1 MSTRVLFFAEG
12 ATLAHVARPYVL
24 AGLLPAGWTPILARP
39 AAQAWLTAGAG
50 FECIDLACQ
59 PAEVF
64 AARLA
69 SGQPLYELDT
79 LQRYVAAD
87 LALIEQTRPDLVV
100 GDFRLSLAVSAR
112 LAQRPYATLCDAYW
126 SPEAPPAPP
135 PLPVLPFTRFVPIA
149 AAEALFARFSRTI
162 FRRHAQPMDALRRLH
177 GLPDGGGDL
186 RLAYT
191 DADLRLFA
199 AYPALYP
206 AVREHAGAAF
216 VGPVTWSPPGELPAD
231 FPSGERL
238 VYVSMGSSGAMT
250 VLPAVLDALLEA
262 GCTPVLSTA
271 GRALPA
277 GIDPRRVH
285 VFDFLPGDKTL
296 ARCCLLVC
304 NGGSPSTLQ
313 ALGAGAPI
321 LGIATNM
328 DQMLNMRA
336 IEAAG
341 CGIALRADRCRPP
354 ALADALERL
363 LNDTAPFRAAA
374 QRVAASFPAAQI
386 PARFAQLLE
395 RLLSRPPAR
404 P

>member
-1 MSTRVLFFAEG
+1 MPTRVLFFAEG

-24 AGLLPAGWTPILARP
+24 ASLLPDAYTPILARP
-39 AAQAWLTAGAG
+39 AEHAWLTAGAR
-50 FECIDLACQ
+50 FECLDLACQ
-59 PAEVF
+59 PGKVF

-112 LAQRPYATLCDAYW
+112 LAARPYATICDAYW
-126 SPEAPPAPP
+126 SPEAPPAAP
-135 PLPVLPFTRFVPIA
+135 PLPVLPFTRFVPIG
-149 AAEALFARFSRTI
+149 AAEAVFARLSGAI
-162 FRRHAQPMDALRRLH
+162 FRRHAQPIDALRRLH

-206 AVREHAGAAF
+206 KVKEHAGAAF
-216 VGPVTWSPPGELPAD
+216 VGPVAWSPAGELPAD
-231 FPSGERL
+231 FPTADRL
-238 VYVSMGSSGAMT
+238 VYVSMGSSGALN
-250 VLPAVLDALLEA
+250 VLPAVLDALLRR
-262 GCTPVLSTA
+262 GCTPILSTA
-271 GRALPA
+271 GRPLPA
-277 GIDPRRVH
+277 GIDTRRTR
-285 VFDFLPGDKTL
+285 VFDFLPGDKTV

-313 ALGAGAPI
+313 ALSAGTPI
-321 LGIATNM
+321 LGIPTNM

-336 IEAAG
+336 IEDAG
-341 CGIALRADRCRPP
+341 CGISLRADRCSPQQLGA
-354 ALADALERL
+354 ALDRL
-363 LNDTAPFRAAA
+363 LEQAAPFRAAA
-374 QRVAASFPAAQI
+374 RQVAASFPAERI